1 MPRSCRRS
9 VDSARAWP
17 RTPAA
22 RRSRVAPGA
31 VGGTSTRW
39 GLPRSPG
46 KSAVAETRRG
56 HFAAAAA
63 GHHVMFQL
71 IACEC
76 TRHEASAK
84 AIGVDRVPCFDFPAP
99 MAGLQKPRAAPRLS
113 SAGSPAESAGD
124 ICQKLL
130 PVVVAA
136 ALRACPSVTAC
147 GVGRLP
153 AAPRGG
159 RAAPRLRGW
168 SARAPDRDAGRRRPA
183 PRPPPPSHA
192 RPSVTTCSTSCRSS
206 APSTSSSAGLWRR
219 RRRRPPSSPR
229 SSRSAA
235 SRVSS
240 GSSGW

>member
-1 MPRSCRRS
+1 MHATGGIGKGACRASTSRRRASGSRAMPRSCRRS

-31 VGGTSTRW
+31 VGGTSSRW

-153 AAPRGG
+153 AARVAARGG

-168 SARAPDRDAGRRRPA
+168 SARAPDRDAGGVGRRPA
-183 PRPPPPSHA
+183 RRPSLTRA
-192 RPSVTTCSTSCRSS
+192 RP
-206 APSTSSSAGLWRR
+206 
-219 RRRRPPSSPR
+219 
-229 SSRSAA
+229 
-235 SRVSS
+235 
-240 GSSGW
+240 